1 MAITAVNL
9 IQIAHVPFRSV
20 GLMMK
25 AKLHFQAIRGSLIYL
40 FVFLILFAI
49 FGKSSR
55 ALTMPIT
62 ECAWVER
69 PRFLGRF
76 FVPFLS
82 GHTFRRGIPE
92 IYGTVYFH
100 EGNIVRFSKL
110 PGYPR
115 QVLVPVGFILLSLT
129 CFPV

>member
-1 MAITAVNL
+1 MCMGGAVKKILTAL
-9 IQIAHVPFRSV
+9 
-20 GLMMK
+20 
-25 AKLHFQAIRGSLIYL
+25 
-40 FVFLILFAI
+40 
-49 FGKSSR
+49 
-55 ALTMPIT
+55 
-62 ECAWVER
+62 
-69 PRFLGRF
+69 

-82 GHTFRRGIPE
+82 GHIFRRGIPE

>member
-1 MAITAVNL
+1 
-9 IQIAHVPFRSV
+9 
-20 GLMMK
+20 
-25 AKLHFQAIRGSLIYL
+25 
-40 FVFLILFAI
+40 
-49 FGKSSR
+49 
-55 ALTMPIT
+55 MPIT

-69 PRFLGRF
+69 SRFLDRF

-82 GHTFRRGIPE
+82 GYIFWRGIPE

-100 EGNIVRFSKL
+100 ERNIVRFSKL

-129 CFPV
+129 YFPV